1 MGGSTEL
8 REKLYTAYLLVQWIV
23 LSSVL
28 ILLNKHILS
37 TAGFNFPVTLVLI
50 HMSFCSLCALIWKL
64 CGWITVPHLGG
75 PAVYCV
81 RFVPVGLFFAASL
94 SLGNAAYLFIS
105 VAFVQM
111 LKASTP
117 VATLLVSLCLGL
129 ERPSCRLGL
138 YIMLVSCGIIASCV
152 AQVVCVGH
160 VFPARSVVMPDWP
173 TDCVAQI
180 NPSVP
185 GVLLQLGAISCE
197 AVKLCLV
204 NILLTSRGFK
214 LSPVASLYFIAPVCT
229 AALLPVWAAFEA
241 TRLSARGA
249 EAFAAVGIGIF
260 AVNLCLAFVL
270 NIATMALIQ
279 NTSALT
285 LNVAGVIKDL
295 ILIGYSV
302 VVSGAMVSTTQYS
315 GYFVA
320 FVGVTAYSSYKPL
333 VAGRKRCHGGVCHR
347 SPPGPLRSDQVRLG
361 CSLHSRSEAEPL
373 RRLPPPAA
381 PLPSA
386 PAPDL
391 THTWPKDAI
400 VCGCASQA
408 AVAAGG
414 EEQRGGRRDCGR
426 DRAAAAVE
434 SGRRGGGR
442 QRGGRG

>member
-1 MGGSTEL
+1 MVGAPTES
-8 REKLYTAYLLVQWIV
+8 REKLYTAYLLVQWIA

-37 TAGFNFPVTLVLI
+37 TAGFNFPVTLVLM

-64 CGWITVPHLGG
+64 VGWITVPHLGG
-75 PAVYCV
+75 PAIYCA

-94 SLGNAAYLFIS
+94 CLGNSAYLFIS

-152 AQVVCVGH
+152 AQV
-160 VFPARSVVMPDWP
+160 
-173 TDCVAQI
+173 

-185 GVLLQLGAISCE
+185 GVLLQLGAVSCE
-197 AVKLCLV
+197 AIKLCLV
-204 NILLTSRGFK
+204 NILLISRGLK

-229 AALLPVWAAFEA
+229 VALLPGWAAFEA
-241 TRLSARGA
+241 TRLNARGV

-285 LNVAGVIKDL
+285 LTVAGVIKGL
-295 ILIGYSV
+295 ILGYSV
-302 VVSGAMVSTTQYS
+302 VVSGAMVSATQYS
-315 GYFVA
+315 GYFLA

-333 VAGRKRCHGGVCHR
+333 AVVEGAAMAVCATAR
-347 SPPGPLRSDQVRLG
+347 RRVLLG
-361 CSLHSRSEAEPL
+361 
-373 RRLPPPAA
+373 
-381 PLPSA
+381 
-386 PAPDL
+386 L
-391 THTWPKDAI
+391 TT
-400 VCGCASQA
+400 CA
-408 AVAAGG
+408 
-414 EEQRGGRRDCGR
+414 
-426 DRAAAAVE
+426 
-434 SGRRGGGR
+434 
-442 QRGGRG
+442 

>member
-1 MGGSTEL
+1 LGRLLSLSAFVPMGGATAL
-8 REKLYTAYLLVQWIV
+8 HEKLYTAYLLVQWIS
-23 LSSVL
+23 LSTVL

-37 TAGFNFPVTLVLI
+37 TAGFNFPVTLVLM

-75 PAVYCV
+75 PTVYCV

-152 AQVVCVGH
+152 AQV
-160 VFPARSVVMPDWP
+160 
-173 TDCVAQI
+173 

-197 AVKLCLV
+197 AIKLCLV
-204 NILLTSRGFK
+204 NILLISRGLK

-229 AALLPVWAAFEA
+229 VALLPVWAAFEA
-241 TRLSARGA
+241 TRLNARGV

-260 AVNLCLAFVL
+260 ALNLCLAFVL

-302 VVSGAMVSTTQYS
+302 VVSGAMVSATQYS
-315 GYFVA
+315 GYFLA

-333 VAGRKRCHGGVCHR
+333 ALVEGAAMALCATARR
-347 SPPGPLRSDQVRLG
+347 PGLLG
-361 CSLHSRSEAEPL
+361 
-373 RRLPPPAA
+373 
-381 PLPSA
+381 
-386 PAPDL
+386 L
-391 THTWPKDAI
+391 TT
-400 VCGCASQA
+400 CA
-408 AVAAGG
+408 
-414 EEQRGGRRDCGR
+414 
-426 DRAAAAVE
+426 
-434 SGRRGGGR
+434 
-442 QRGGRG
+442 